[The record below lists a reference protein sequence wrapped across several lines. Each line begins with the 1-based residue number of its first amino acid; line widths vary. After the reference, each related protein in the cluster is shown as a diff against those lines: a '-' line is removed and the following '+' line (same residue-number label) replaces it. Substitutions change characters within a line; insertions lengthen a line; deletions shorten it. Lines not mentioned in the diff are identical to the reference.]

1 MKFTCNKDLIVKEI
15 SIAQEIIS
23 SRNSISILSNVLLEV
38 EENTL
43 TIRATDLKVGFETRI
58 PVESVQSGST
68 TVFCDK
74 FLSILRS
81 LPDGDIEF
89 TYTNDNKFIIKPLFN
104 KIDFKLKSINADKYP
119 ELQNIDDEK
128 YFEIAQK
135 EIIEMISQTVFAVSD
150 DETRYYMNG
159 VYLEVKDNTLS
170 MVATDGRR
178 LSYIKAVN
186 ISGTINFDPVI
197 IPIKILQLIKKLA
210 TGEGIMYIAVNEN
223 NIFVKFDNQKLFS
236 NLIKGQFPN
245 YKRVIPETQ
254 EYKIEV
260 NRVQCIEALK
270 RVSLLVEQKSRRI
283 FVTFVEN
290 TIIFNSEESEI
301 GIAKEE
307 VSCSFIG
314 PETTIALNYLYLV
327 EPLKVIEDE
336 TVLIRFTEA
345 NKAITL
351 LPFSEKNYFHIIM
364 PMQLD

>member
-1 MKFTCNKDLIVKEI
+1 MKFTCNKDIILKEI

-23 SRNSISILSNVLLEV
+23 SRNSISILSNVLLEADG
-38 EENTL
+38 NTL
-43 TIRATDLKVGFETRI
+43 TIRATDLKVGFETKI
-58 PVESVQSGST
+58 PVDSTQSGST

-89 TYTNDNKFIIKPLFN
+89 SYLDDNRLMIKPLFN
-104 KIDFKLKSINADKYP
+104 KINFKLKSINADKYP
-119 ELQNIDDEK
+119 ELQNIADDK
-128 YFEIAQK
+128 YFQIPQK
-135 EIIEMISQTVFAVSD
+135 EFIDMIIQTIFSVSD

-159 VYLEVKDNTLS
+159 VYLEHENNTLS

-178 LSYIKAVN
+178 LSFMKTTSNAENVV
-186 ISGTINFDPVI
+186 FDPVI
-197 IPIKILQLIKKLA
+197 IPTKILQLIRKLS
-210 TGEGIMYIAVNEN
+210 TGEGNFSLAVNEN
-223 NIFVKFDNQKLFS
+223 NIFIKFNNQKLFS

-254 EYKIEV
+254 EYTLEV
-260 NRVQCIEALK
+260 ERVVLIEALK

-283 FVTFVEN
+283 FITFQEN
-290 TIIFNSEESEI
+290 TIILSSEESEI

-327 EPLKVIEDE
+327 EPLRVIEDD
-336 TVLIRFTEA
+336 TIIIKFSEA

-351 LPFSEKNYFHIIM
+351 VPTTDKGYFHIVM